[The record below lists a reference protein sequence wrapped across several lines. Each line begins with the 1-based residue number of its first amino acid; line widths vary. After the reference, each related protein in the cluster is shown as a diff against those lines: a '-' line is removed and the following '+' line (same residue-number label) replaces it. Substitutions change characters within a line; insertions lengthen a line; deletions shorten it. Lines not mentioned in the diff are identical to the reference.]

1 MTRASD
7 SCRVIE
13 TPALHLEFSLVPW
26 DTEILGAPVGQ
37 ITEIACTEQQSG
49 AVDFGRFEHWRDE
62 LGVRLVSC
70 RLMHDRLNESMLLE
84 GRGFCFIEMVHRPQL
99 TAVREAMFPEDT
111 LEISPATDNDLATIE
126 EIAGSAFKT
135 DRFHLDPR
143 LDRDFADRRYRRWVR
158 TSLQHPTQRLLKI
171 SNAGSIVAFF
181 VVERFADGRCY
192 WHLTA
197 VAPAMQR
204 KGLGKRVWRA
214 MIMHHR
220 REGVD
225 RIETTISAHNVAAV
239 NLYAGLGYR
248 FQPPAMTFHWSR
260 A

>member
-1 MTRASD
+1 MTQTSD

-26 DTEILGAPVGQ
+26 DTEVLGAPVGQ
-37 ITEIACTEQQSG
+37 ITEITCTDQHNG
-49 AVDFGRFEHWRDE
+49 AVDFGRFEQWRDE

-84 GRGFCFIEMVHRPQL
+84 RRGFRFIEMVHRPL
-99 TAVREAMFPEDT
+99 LVAVRDAAFPEDD
-111 LEISPATDNDLATIE
+111 LEVSPATDGDLSTIE
-126 EIAGSAFKT
+126 GIAGSAFKT

-143 LDRDFADRRYRRWVR
+143 LDHDFADRRYRRWVR
-158 TSLQHPTQRLLKI
+158 TSLQHPAQRLLKI
-171 SNAGSIVAFF
+171 TEAGNVVAFF
-181 VVERFADGRCY
+181 IVERFPDSRCY

-197 VAPAMQR
+197 VAPPEQR
-204 KGLGKRVWRA
+204 KGLGKRIWRA

-220 REGVD
+220 SEGVD
-225 RIETTISAHNVAAV
+225 RIETTISAHNAAAL

-248 FQPPAMTFHWSR
+248 FQPPAMTFHWYR

>member
-1 MTRASD
+1 MTQASD
-7 SCRVIE
+7 SCRIIE

-37 ITEIACTEQQSG
+37 ITEIACTDRQTG

-62 LGVRLVSC
+62 LGIRLVSC
-70 RLMHDRLNESMLLE
+70 RLVHDRLNESMLLE
-84 GRGFCFIEMVHRPQL
+84 QRGFRFIEMVHRPQF
-99 TAVREAMFPEDT
+99 TAVREAPFPRDD
-111 LEISPATDNDLATIE
+111 LEIASATESDLSTIE

-158 TSLQHPTQRLLKI
+158 TSLQHPSQRLLRV

-181 VVERFADGRCY
+181 IVERFPDDRCY

-214 MIMHHR
+214 MILRHR
-220 REGVD
+220 DEGIE

-248 FQPPAMTFHWSR
+248 FQPPAMTFHWYR